1 MTPTMNAQQGPPALP
16 APFLNVSNV
25 QKSFGGVAA
34 LTSVSLEIRAG
45 VVHGLVGANG
55 AGKSTIIRCLAGIE
69 HPDAGTISVDGEEV
83 EIATPADA
91 TRLGLAFIHQEMS
104 LIPGWDVLRNMSLG
118 MPHATR
124 VGIIDWRPTRKRAK
138 EVAARLGMVFPLS
151 TNVDTLSTADQ
162 WLILIGRALMQ
173 DARLIAM
180 DEPTAS
186 LSVSEARRVHSI
198 IRELAASGTAV
209 VFVSHRLDE
218 VSDLCEDI
226 TVFKDGEVV
235 KRVVSDRTS
244 KADLVRAI
252 VGRDLVIP
260 DRGRQ
265 PSAHGRPV
273 LEVKEVSDTH
283 LLRDVSLTVHAGE
296 IVGLGGL
303 VGAGRT
309 ELARVIYGAARAS
322 SGTVRLDGEN
332 VRFREPRDAV
342 DAGIGFVPEERR
354 AEGVFLDRTI
364 DFNVNLARLDSLT
377 PSRFWP
383 YLNLKKGRK
392 RAQDAADLVTVKATD
407 VSALVG
413 SLSGGNQ
420 QKVVIARWMVE
431 QPKLLILDEPSRGVD
446 VGARAEVYRVIRE
459 LAARGTA
466 ILAISSDNEEL
477 VTLCD
482 RVHVMAEGRF
492 VGELVGPEITEDSI
506 VSLSFARHVEKEHAL

>member
-1 MTPTMNAQQGPPALP
+1 
-16 APFLNVSNV
+16 
-25 QKSFGGVAA
+25 
-34 LTSVSLEIRAG
+34 
-45 VVHGLVGANG
+45 
-55 AGKSTIIRCLAGIE
+55 
-69 HPDAGTISVDGEEV
+69 
-83 EIATPADA
+83 
-91 TRLGLAFIHQEMS
+91 
-104 LIPGWDVLRNMSLG
+104 
-118 MPHATR
+118 
-124 VGIIDWRPTRKRAK
+124 
-138 EVAARLGMVFPLS
+138 
-151 TNVDTLSTADQ
+151 
-162 WLILIGRALMQ
+162 
-173 DARLIAM
+173 
-180 DEPTAS
+180 
-186 LSVSEARRVHSI
+186 
-198 IRELAASGTAV
+198 
-209 VFVSHRLDE
+209 
-218 VSDLCEDI
+218 
-226 TVFKDGEVV
+226 
-235 KRVVSDRTS
+235 
-244 KADLVRAI
+244 
-252 VGRDLVIP
+252 
-260 DRGRQ
+260 
-265 PSAHGRPV
+265 V

>member
-1 MTPTMNAQQGPPALP
+1 MNAHQESPSQPPA
-16 APFLNVSNV
+16 FLKISEV

-34 LTSVSLEIRAG
+34 LKSVSFEIRAG

-69 HPDAGTISVDGEEV
+69 NADSGTISVDGEKV
-83 EIATPADA
+83 EITIPADA

-118 MPHATR
+118 MPQATR
-124 VGIIDWRPTRKRAK
+124 AGIIDWRPTRKRAR

-162 WLILIGRALMQ
+162 WLVLIGRALMQ

-186 LSVSEARRVHSI
+186 LSVSEARRVHTI

-235 KRVVSDRTS
+235 KRAVSARTS

-260 DRGRQ
+260 ERGHE
-265 PSAHGRPV
+265 PSSQGRPV
-273 LEVKEVSDTH
+273 LEVREISDQR

-309 ELARVIYGAARAS
+309 ELARVIYGAARAT
-322 SGTVRLDGEN
+322 SGSVFLDGEK

-354 AEGVFLDRTI
+354 TEGVFLDRSI
-364 DFNVNLARLDSLT
+364 DFNINLAKLDSLT

-383 YLNLKKGRK
+383 YLNLNKGRK
-392 RAQDAADLVTVKATD
+392 RAQEASDLVTVKAAD

-420 QKVVIARWMVE
+420 QKVVIARWMIE

-466 ILAISSDNEEL
+466 VLVISSDNEEL
-477 VTLCD
+477 VALCD

-492 VGELVGPEITEDSI
+492 VGELVGPEITENRI
-506 VSLSFARHVEKEHAL
+506 VSLSFARQEEKEHAL